1 MQRIITGDIL
11 AFARHYKGPRF
22 HAVLCDPPYHL
33 TSIVKRFGAPNAA
46 PAQYGRD
53 GAFA

>member
-22 HAVLCDPPYHL
+22 HAIICDPPYHL
-33 TSIVKRFGAPNAA
+33 TSIAKVPLDHSAKSGI
-46 PAQYGRD
+46 
-53 GAFA
+53 